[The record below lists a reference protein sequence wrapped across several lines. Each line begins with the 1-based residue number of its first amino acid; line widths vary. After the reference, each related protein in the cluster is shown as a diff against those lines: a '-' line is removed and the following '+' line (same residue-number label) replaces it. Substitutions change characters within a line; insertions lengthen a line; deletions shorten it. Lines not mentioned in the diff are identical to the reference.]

1 MTPQS
6 IIGLVWW
13 VLGMILAAGYF
24 TYVYRPFS
32 GKVVVDK
39 DSHGYGG

>member
-6 IIGLVWW
+6 KIGLVWC
-13 VLGMILAAGYF
+13 VLEMILAAGYF
-24 TYVYRPFS
+24 TYVYGSFS
-32 GKVVVDK
+32 GKVVDK